1 MAFWRKRYT
10 SKHTGKEIDDAVDAV
25 GSIPENIMAN
35 PMTAA
40 GDLIVGGTDG
50 EPARLA
56 KGTAGQVLKMNAGAT
71 APEWAADSEGM
82 ANPMTAAGDIIVG
95 GADGAP
101 ERLAKGTA
109 GQVLKMNAGATA
121 PEWAADSEGM
131 TNPMTAQ
138 GDMIVG
144 GNNGTPS
151 RLAAPSN
158 SGDILSNTLGV
169 PVWSKMLPCY
179 TANPA
184 TDPVIPSG
192 QCAICIVS
200 SEPATKYNN
209 IIYIITGA

>member
-25 GSIPENIMAN
+25 GQLPENVMGNPMTAAGDLIVGGENGAAGKLAAGTSGQVLKIGTNGPEWSSDAEGMAN

-50 EPARLA
+50 EP
-56 KGTAGQVLKMNAGAT
+56 G
-71 APEWAADSEGM
+71 
-82 ANPMTAAGDIIVG
+82 
-95 GADGAP
+95 
-101 ERLAKGTA
+101 RLAKGTA

-158 SGDILSNTLGV
+158 SGDILCNTLGV

-200 SEPATKYNN
+200 SEPATKYNTM
-209 IIYIITGA
+209 IYIITGA